1 MFPRSSTPPTG
12 PRGSSPARRG
22 IGRGGIQKR
31 RGGPPR
37 VDKDGDLFMDP
48 VEGKAILG
56 SGSDSGGGRSEG
68 IRPSRARAAGR
79 GGQAAGT
86 SRGNL
91 STQQSQQAI
100 IRGLESQQ
108 ANILE
113 SRISQSSFL
122 EHGGAG
128 RKDWRRDLQTPLTSL
143 RVRGLKESKA
153 ASNPDG
159 GLKDL
164 LSFLERKANG
174 QDVESHRVVRIK
186 KVCFT
191 VKVAE
196 SPGVMQP
203 PLGCKSP
210 PKPGRARGGR
220 SRQLVAHASCDIQP
234 KPRLNALLTSDSH
247 TWRVTV

>member
-31 RGGPPR
+31 RGGLPR
-37 VDKDGDLFMDP
+37 VDKDGDLVMDP

-56 SGSDSGGGRSEG
+56 SGSGSGRSEG
-68 IRPSRARAAGR
+68 IRPSRARADGR
-79 GGQAAGT
+79 GGHAAGT

-113 SRISQSSFL
+113 SRISQSFFP

-128 RKDWRRDLQTPLTSL
+128 RKDWQRDLQTPLTSL
-143 RVRGLKESKA
+143 RVR
-153 ASNPDG
+153 
-159 GLKDL
+159 
-164 LSFLERKANG
+164 
-174 QDVESHRVVRIK
+174 
-186 KVCFT
+186 
-191 VKVAE
+191 
-196 SPGVMQP
+196 
-203 PLGCKSP
+203 
-210 PKPGRARGGR
+210 
-220 SRQLVAHASCDIQP
+220 
-234 KPRLNALLTSDSH
+234 
-247 TWRVTV
+247 

>member
-1 MFPRSSTPPTG
+1 MFLRSSTPPTG

-37 VDKDGDLFMDP
+37 VDKDGDLVMDP
-48 VEGKAILG
+48 VEGKAIGG
-56 SGSDSGGGRSEG
+56 SGSGWSEG
-68 IRPSRARAAGR
+68 NRSSRARAAGR
-79 GGQAAGT
+79 GGQVT
-86 SRGNL
+86 STFRGNL

-100 IRGLESQQ
+100 VRGLESQQ

-113 SRISQSSFL
+113 SRISQNAL
-122 EHGGAG
+122 PEHGGPG
-128 RKDWRRDLQTPLTSL
+128 RKDWRRDLQTPLASL

-174 QDVESHRVVRIK
+174 QDVESHKVVIK

-203 PLGCKSP
+203 PLGYTFL

-247 TWRVTV
+247 TWRVKE

>member
-1 MFPRSSTPPTG
+1 MFPRSSTPPAG

-37 VDKDGDLFMDP
+37 VDKDGDLVMDP
-48 VEGKAILG
+48 VGGKAMLG
-56 SGSDSGGGRSEG
+56 SGSGGSEG
-68 IRPSRARAAGR
+68 NRSSRARAAGW

-113 SRISQSSFL
+113 SRVSQSTFS
-122 EHGGAG
+122 ERGGPG

-153 ASNPDG
+153 ASNLDG

-174 QDVESHRVVRIK
+174 QDVESHRGVRIK

-191 VKVAE
+191 VKVAG

-203 PLGCKSP
+203 PLGYTFL

-220 SRQLVAHASCDIQP
+220 NRQLVAHASCDIQP
-234 KPRLNALLTSDSH
+234 NPRLNALLTSDSH
-247 TWRVTV
+247 TWRETV